1 MCGLVV
7 KRMSLLSLFRCAPSL
22 SPGGSIRRNVLNY
35 VSGLKQRL
43 VLDPGGEI
51 NKKKRKKTL
60 VNI

>member
-43 VLDPGGEI
+43 VLDPG
-51 NKKKRKKTL
+51 KRLTKKRKITL